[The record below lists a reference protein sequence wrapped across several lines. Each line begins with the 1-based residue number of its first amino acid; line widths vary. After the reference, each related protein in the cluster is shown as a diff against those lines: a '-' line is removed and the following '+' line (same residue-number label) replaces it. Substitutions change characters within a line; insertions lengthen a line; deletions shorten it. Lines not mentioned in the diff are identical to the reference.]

1 MNILFPNFEPRL
13 QKTDDQLFI
22 WCLIRKKWVLF
33 TKEEW
38 VRQNWLN
45 YLLNQLQVPSSVIAV
60 ERGIQVGELKKR
72 IDILVFKES
81 LPWLLIECKE
91 QDIPLSEKT
100 VQQILSYQSVLQ
112 TGYLIISNGN
122 DSRGF
127 EVKGVSITEIA
138 TIPSYSR

>member
-1 MNILFPNFEPRL
+1 MNILFPPYEPRL
-13 QKTDDQLFI
+13 QKEDNQLFT

-45 YLLNQLQVPSSVIAV
+45 YLLQELKYPSSMIAV
-60 ERGIQVGELKKR
+60 ERGIQLGELKKR

-91 QDIPLSEKT
+91 QDIPLSENT
-100 VQQILSYQSVLQ
+100 IQQILSYQTVLQ
-112 TGYLIISNGN
+112 TGYLIVSNGN
-122 DSRGF
+122 ETRGF
-127 EVKGVSITEIA
+127 EAKGATVFEIMQ
-138 TIPSYSR
+138 IPEYK